1 MNRLLVALAGI
12 AGVAFWLQAG
22 VNARS
27 APQQSTPSVQ
37 YIGGG
42 TYEKQRAYSAAV
54 VTQGGRIVWVAG
66 HEAIDELNGKLAGD
80 FLGQARATFANI
92 DATLKSSGGSLQ
104 NLVSMIVFIKDPR
117 YGDELLKLRREM
129 FPNGKFPASTL
140 ITISD
145 FARPDMLIEI
155 QGVAVIGN

>member
-12 AGVAFWLQAG
+12 AAAAFWLLAG
-22 VNARS
+22 VNAGS
-27 APQQSTPSVQ
+27 VAQKSTPSVQ
-37 YIGGG
+37 YIEGG

-104 NLVSMIVFIKDPR
+104 NLVTMTVFIKDPR
-117 YGDELLKLRREM
+117 YRDQLLKLRQEM

>member
-1 MNRLLVALAGI
+1 MNRLLVGVLGIVGAG
-12 AGVAFWLQAG
+12 FWVLTG
-22 VNARS
+22 VNARP
-27 APQQSTPSVQ
+27 APQKSSPSVQ
-37 YIGGG
+37 YVEGSA
-42 TYEKQRAYSAAV
+42 YEKQRGYSAAV
-54 VTQGGRIVWVAG
+54 VTQGGRIVWIAG

-92 DATLKSSGGSLQ
+92 DATLKRSGGSLQ
-104 NLVSMIVFIKDPR
+104 NLVTMTVFIKDPR
-117 YGDELLKLRREM
+117 DGGELLKLRREL

-155 QGVAVIGN
+155 QGVAVIAD

>member
-12 AGVAFWLQAG
+12 SGVAIWLLAG
-22 VNARS
+22 VNVRS
-27 APQQSTPSVQ
+27 APQQSKSSVQ
-37 YIGGG
+37 YIEGSA
-42 TYEKQRAYSAAV
+42 YEQQRAYSAAV
-54 VTQGGRIVWVAG
+54 VTQGGRIVWVSG

-92 DATLKSSGGSLQ
+92 DATLKRSGGSLQ
-104 NLVSMIVFIKDPR
+104 NLVTMTVFIKDPR
-117 YGDELLKLRREM
+117 HGSDLLKLRHDM
-129 FPNGKFPASTL
+129 FPTGKYPASTL

>member
-1 MNRLLVALAGI
+1 MNRLLVGVLGIVGAG
-12 AGVAFWLQAG
+12 FWVLTG
-22 VNARS
+22 VNAS
-27 APQQSTPSVQ
+27 PAPQKSSPSVQ
-37 YIGGG
+37 YVEGSA
-42 TYEKQRAYSAAV
+42 YEKQRGYSAAV
-54 VTQGGRIVWVAG
+54 VTQGGRIVWIAG

-92 DATLKSSGGSLQ
+92 DATLKRSGGSLQ
-104 NLVSMIVFIKDPR
+104 NLVTMTVFIKDPR
-117 YGDELLKLRREM
+117 DGGELLKLRREL

-155 QGVAVIGN
+155 QGVAVIAD

>member
-12 AGVAFWLQAG
+12 AGAAFWVLSG

-27 APQQSTPSVQ
+27 ARQQSAPSVQ
-37 YIGGG
+37 YIEGG

-92 DATLKSSGGSLQ
+92 DATLKRSGGSLQ
-104 NLVSMIVFIKDPR
+104 NLLTMTVFIKDPR
-117 YGDELLKLRREM
+117 YGNELLKLRQEM

-155 QGVAVIGN
+155 EGVAVIAD